1 MNERRALGVRVR
13 ADGREKRRYAGAD
26 VRAENQKQHAA
37 VGRIADDQPRADHL
51 HDEGG
56 DRRRGLHDARD
67 DDARQQK
74 HKAVVYADE
83 EVFDDLLL
91 RKLVH
96 RHAHE
101 LQTEEY
107 KP

>member
-1 MNERRALGVRVR
+1 MFVPRT
-13 ADGREKRRYAGAD
+13 
-26 VRAENQKQHAA
+26 KQHAA
-37 VGRIADDQPRADHL
+37 VGRVADDQPRTDHL

-67 DDARQQK
+67 DDASQQK
-74 HKAVVYADE
+74 HEAVVHADE
-83 EVFDDLLL
+83 KVLDDLLL